1 MTAAAPAKS
10 NPTSSRV
17 PRLGGGR
24 VSNWEAIVEDLAPG
38 TTRGKALDVD
48 VIFTPTISAEM
59 GYRIVKRGI
68 SSRVL
73 DKVAIYLDLG
83 KAEVATYLDMDRTT
97 AQRKA
102 ARDEPLPT
110 HAAEGLLR
118 LLELEQM
125 AADTFSTP
133 EEAAQWLRRPH
144 PMLDHE
150 APLECAKSA
159 FGAQRVKDILVALKY
174 GGVV

>member
-1 MTAAAPAKS
+1 M
-10 NPTSSRV
+10 SS
-17 PRLGGGR
+17 
-24 VSNWEAIVEDLAPG
+24 WQAIVKDLAPG
-38 TTRGKALDVD
+38 PSRKGSAKKGEVD

-59 GYRIVKRGI
+59 GYRIVKHGI

-73 DKVAIYLDLG
+73 DNVAIYLDLG

-102 ARDEPLPT
+102 ARGEPLPT

-118 LLELEQM
+118 ILELEQM

-133 EEAAQWLRRPH
+133 EEAALWLRRPH
-144 PMLDHE
+144 PMLDNE
-150 APLECAKSA
+150 APLACAKSA
-159 FGAQRVKDILVALKY
+159 FGAQRVKDILVALKH